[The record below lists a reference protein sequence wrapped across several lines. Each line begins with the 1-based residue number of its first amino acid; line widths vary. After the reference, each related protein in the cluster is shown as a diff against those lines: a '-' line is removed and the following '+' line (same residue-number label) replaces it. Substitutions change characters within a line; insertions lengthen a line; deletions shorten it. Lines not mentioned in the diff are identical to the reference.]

1 MKVNLSNFN
10 FNLILSNLQQSRDDL
25 HKEMEKIQKE
35 LTQAKNEQQKSAT
48 ELIKVIIEGAM
59 NKSDDDDDVPFEVEI
74 ENFKFRKIC

>member
-1 MKVNLSNFN
+1 M
-10 FNLILSNLQQSRDDL
+10 QQSRDDL

-74 ENFKFRKIC
+74 ENFNLFRILTKATNILTLSVTFKVA